1 MEFRMKK
8 ETILDALTKVQ
19 GITGKKTNIL
29 ITSNVLLSV
38 KESMISIRA
47 TDLEM
52 AFKALYEAEVLRE
65 GSTAVPSR
73 KVYEIVRAF
82 PSDMLAIKEIDNKW
96 IQIVDKKLEYNIVGM
111 DPDDFPD
118 FPDITGVEFFDI
130 YVNVFNNMISKTI
143 YSVLGDEGRAQLAGI
158 CFETITTG
166 DVNKIRMVST
176 DGHRLSKIDYVI
188 GDDKSALAGLK
199 KGVILPKNGIIEVLK
214 ILEGGES
221 VQIGFKDNNFIVK
234 KPARNASQREA
245 GGDEEVLIIRLIEG
259 EFPDYEMVIPKTGRN
274 EMNVQKENFLMMLR
288 RMSILSSEKYS
299 GVRFKIDK
307 DKLET
312 TTTNPEIGEAK
323 EIISVSYNG
332 EPLEVAFNPRYF
344 IETLTSMDSEE
355 VVVRFKDE
363 VNPCTIEGDG
373 DPGFLSVIMPMR
385 V

>member
-1 MEFRMKK
+1 MEFRIKK

-38 KESMISIRA
+38 RGSIISIRA

-82 PSDMLAIKEIDNKW
+82 PSDMLDIKEIENNW
-96 IQIVDKKLEYNIVGM
+96 IQIADEKVEYNIVGM
-111 DPDDFPD
+111 NPEDFPS
-118 FPDITGVEFFDI
+118 FPDITGVEFFEI
-130 YVNVFNNMISKTI
+130 RVNVFNNMINKTI

-176 DGHRLSKIDYVI
+176 DGHRLSKIDYEI
-188 GDDKSALAGLK
+188 EDDKSALGGLK
-199 KGVILPKNGIIEVLK
+199 NGVILPKIGLMEVLR

-221 VQIGFKDNNFIVK
+221 VQIGFKDNNFIIK
-234 KPARNASQREA
+234 K
-245 GGDEEVLIIRLIEG
+245 DEEVLIIRLIEG
-259 EFPDYEMVIPKTGRN
+259 EFPDYKMVIPKTLKN
-274 EMNVQKENFLMMLR
+274 KMNVQKQDFLMMLR
-288 RMSILSSEKYS
+288 RMSILSSDKYS

-307 DKLET
+307 EQLET
-312 TTTNPEIGEAK
+312 TSTNPEIGEAK
-323 EIISVSYNG
+323 EIMSVSYG
-332 EPLEVAFNPRYF
+332 GKPLEVAFNPRYF

-363 VNPCTIEGDG
+363 VNPCTIEGENDA
-373 DPGFLSVIMPMR
+373 GFLSVIMPMR

>member
-1 MEFRMKK
+1 MEFRIKK
-8 ETILDALTKVQ
+8 ETILNALTKVQ

-29 ITSNVLLSV
+29 ITSNVLLSA

-82 PSDMLAIKEIDNKW
+82 PSDMLAIKEIENKW
-96 IQIVDKKLEYNIVGM
+96 IQIADKKLEYKIVGM
-111 DPDDFPD
+111 DPDDFPGL
-118 FPDITGVEFFDI
+118 PDIAGVEFFDI

-199 KGVILPKNGIIEVLK
+199 DGVILPKNGTIEVLK
-214 ILEGGES
+214 ILEGGEL

-234 KPARNASQREA
+234 KPARNASQRET

-274 EMNVQKENFLMMLR
+274 EMNVQKEDFLMMLR

>member
-1 MEFRMKK
+1 MEFRIKK

-29 ITSNVLLSV
+29 ITSNVLLSA

-52 AFKALYEAEVLRE
+52 AFKALYEAEVFRE

-82 PSDMLAIKEIDNKW
+82 PSDMLAIKEIENKW
-96 IQIVDKKLEYNIVGM
+96 IQIADKKLEYNIVGM
-111 DPDDFPD
+111 DPDDFPG
-118 FPDITGVEFFDI
+118 FPDIAGVEFFDI

-188 GDDKSALAGLK
+188 GDEKSALAGLK
-199 KGVILPKNGIIEVLK
+199 DGVILPKNGIIEVLK

-274 EMNVQKENFLMMLR
+274 EMNVQKEDFLMMLR

-332 EPLEVAFNPRYF
+332 EPLEVGFNPRYF

-355 VVVRFKDE
+355 IVVRFKDE

>member
-1 MEFRMKK
+1 MEFRIKK

-29 ITSNVLLSV
+29 ITSNVLLSA

-82 PSDMLAIKEIDNKW
+82 PSDMLAIKEIENKW
-96 IQIVDKKLEYNIVGM
+96 IQIANKKLEYNIVGM
-111 DPDDFPD
+111 DPDDFPS
-118 FPDITGVEFFDI
+118 FPDIAGVEFFDI

-143 YSVLGDEGRAQLAGI
+143 YSVLGDEGRAQLEGI
-158 CFETITTG
+158 CFETITTA

-199 KGVILPKNGIIEVLK
+199 EGVILPKNGIIEVLK

-234 KPARNASQREA
+234 KE
-245 GGDEEVLIIRLIEG
+245 EEVLIIRLIEG

-274 EMNVQKENFLMMLR
+274 EMNVQKEDFLMMLR

-307 DKLET
+307 EKLET

-344 IETLTSMDSEE
+344 IEALNSMDSEE
-355 VVVRFKDE
+355 VIVRFKDE
-363 VNPCTIEGDG
+363 VNPCTIEGKD
-373 DPGFLSVIMPMR
+373 DIGFLGVIMPMR